1 MSPTKVLKNKDI
13 YFFSEFLKDYE
24 IQYKIRATE
33 TFLMK
38 EANKVQ
44 EAASKVQ
51 DVLNN
56 LALRGGTFTAED
68 ISGAV
73 ATVTEMRASLT
84 KSVATDLEAHVKSEM
99 SDFKDSSIQEA
110 YDSFLFKQKKRL
122 EEAFFAKNEFRTTVQ
137 GLKVR
142 GSYDTYAEAVNR
154 AKSLQKIDP
163 SFNVYVAQVG
173 FWLPW
178 DPEPSDVADQEYADD
193 QLNQLMKKYKENE
206 TQRDEFY
213 AEEKQNRI
221 KAGKAKATASATEVK
236 EDLKEAGVT
245 DMFAGEDLA
254 IKRKRELAEAKAVVK
269 EMENVISHST
279 N

>member
-1 MSPTKVLKNKDI
+1 LKNKDI